1 MKTKTH
7 LLRLLTLVCFITIT
21 SCYKK
26 PTSDFSWSP
35 VNPKAGE
42 TVSFTNNST
51 DAKKYEWNLGNM
63 SISKEKEPSTIYLE
77 GQFIV
82 DLTVYNGTK
91 KDTKTQTITVTP

>member
-1 MKTKTH
+1 MSVRKF
-7 LLRLLTLVCFITIT
+7 LTVIIAYAGMFIVAG
-21 SCYKK
+21 CNKK
-26 PTSDFSWSP
+26 PTADFSWSP
-35 VNPKAGE
+35 ANPKAGE

-82 DLTVYNGTK
+82 DLTVYNGNK